1 MTDLPAI
8 LGGTP
13 AFDSPLPFARPTNE
27 DQSRVEKLIEHSL
40 NTGQLTD
47 GPLTRAL
54 EETAA
59 ERFGVD
65 HCVAVSSCTTGLLF
79 VLQALQIDG
88 AVGVPSFTFAAT
100 AHAIR
105 WNGLEPSFLDCDPTT
120 WCLTPQDVEGS
131 LSALV
136 AVHVSGVPCDVR
148 GLEAMASRLD
158 IPLVFDAAHGAG
170 ALASIDQRRSPL
182 GGFGV
187 AEVFSLTPT
196 KVLSGA
202 EGGLV
207 TTNDAALAEEIR
219 LARNYGNPGDYN
231 TRFPGL
237 NGRLSELHAA
247 IALVAFDYLEERVE
261 HRNRVADRYREL
273 LGDVPG
279 VEFQSIAPGDR
290 SSYKDFTIL
299 VGDEFGCRRDQV
311 VAALDHEGVATRQYY
326 SPPVHLHQTYSDLS
340 PRVLPVTEALGEQV
354 ISLPIWSHLPLDD
367 VDRVAHA
374 IKRIQQSA
382 GDVAGATSEPSDQ
395 RS

>member
-1 MTDLPAI
+1 MTDLPATV
-8 LGGTP
+8 GGTP
-13 AFDSPLPFARPTNE
+13 VFDSQLPFALPTNE
-27 DQSRVEKLIEHSL
+27 DQSRVEKLIEGSL
-40 NTGQLTD
+40 SSGRLTD
-47 GPLTRAL
+47 GPVTRAL
-54 EETAA
+54 EETTA
-59 ERFGVD
+59 ERFGTD

-79 VLQALQIDG
+79 VLQALRIDG
-88 AVGVPSFTFAAT
+88 AVGLPSFTFAAT

-105 WNGLEPSFLDCDPTT
+105 WNGLEPRFLDCDAST
-120 WCLTPQDVEGS
+120 WCLTPETVEGPV
-131 LSALV
+131 SALV

-148 GLEAMASRLD
+148 RLEELAASLQV
-158 IPLVFDAAHGAG
+158 PLVFDAAHGAG
-170 ALASIDQRRSPL
+170 ALVSIDDGLRPL
-182 GGFGV
+182 GGFGI

-219 LARNYGNPGDYN
+219 LARNYGNPGDYD

-237 NGRLSELHAA
+237 NGRLSDLHAA

-279 VEFQSIAPGDR
+279 VGFQNVGSGDR

-299 VGDEFGCRRDQV
+299 IDDEFGCTREQV
-311 VAALDHEGVATRQYY
+311 VGALEHEGVATRQYY
-326 SPPVHLHQTYSDLS
+326 SPPVHLHQAYADL
-340 PRVLPVTEALGEQV
+340 PLRKLPVTEALGDQV

-367 VDRVAHA
+367 VVRVAYA
-374 IKRIQQSA
+374 IRRIQQNA
-382 GDVAGATSEPSDQ
+382 GVVARASSE
-395 RS
+395 RSER

>member
-13 AFDSPLPFARPTNE
+13 VFDSQLAFARPTNE
-27 DQSRVEKLIEHSL
+27 DQSRVVELIEGALSS
-40 NTGQLTD
+40 GQLTD
-47 GPLTRAL
+47 GPLTRTL

-65 HCVAVSSCTTGLLF
+65 HCVAVASCTTGLLF
-79 VLQALQIDG
+79 VLQALHIDG
-88 AVGVPSFTFAAT
+88 AVGLPSFTFAAT
-100 AHAIR
+100 AHVIR
-105 WNGLEPSFLDCDPTT
+105 WNGLEPRFLDCDPST
-120 WCLTPQDVEGS
+120 WCLTPENVHGS

-148 GLEAMASRLD
+148 RLEELASSLD

-170 ALASIDQRRSPL
+170 ALASIDGHRSPL

-207 TTNDAALAEEIR
+207 TTNDADFAEQIR
-219 LARNYGNPGDYN
+219 LARNYGNPGDYD
-231 TRFPGL
+231 TRLPGL

-247 IALVAFDYLEERVE
+247 IALVAFDHLEERVE
-261 HRNRVADRYREL
+261 YRNRVADRYREL
-273 LGDVPG
+273 LGDIPG
-279 VEFQSIAPGDR
+279 VGFQSVGSGDR

-299 VGDEFGCRRDQV
+299 IGDEFGCTREQV
-311 VAALDHEGVATRQYY
+311 VGALDHEGVATRQYY
-326 SPPVHLHQTYSDLS
+326 SPPVHLHHAYADL
-340 PRVLPVTEALGEQV
+340 PLRKLPVTEALGDQV

-367 VDRVAHA
+367 VDRIAYA
-374 IKRIQQSA
+374 IRRIQQNA
-382 GDVAGATSEPSDQ
+382 GVVARASSE
-395 RS
+395 RSER

>member
-1 MTDLPAI
+1 MTGLPAI
-8 LGGTP
+8 LGGAP
-13 AFDSPLPFARPTNE
+13 VFDSPLPFARPTLE
-27 DQSRVEKLIEHSL
+27 DQPRVENLIKESL
-40 NTGQLTD
+40 SSGRLTD

-59 ERFGVD
+59 ERFSVD

-79 VLQALQIDG
+79 VLQALGIEG
-88 AVGVPSFTFAAT
+88 AVGLPSFTFAAT

-105 WNGLEPSFLDCDPTT
+105 WNGLEPRFLDCDEDT
-120 WCLTPQDVEGS
+120 WCLTPEVVEGPI
-131 LSALV
+131 SALIG
-136 AVHVSGVPCDVR
+136 VHVSGVPCDVR
-148 GLEAMASRLD
+148 CLEDLASKLD
-158 IPLVFDAAHGAG
+158 VPLVFDAAHAAG
-170 ALASIDQRRSPL
+170 SLVSTDDGLRPL

-207 TTNDAALAEEIR
+207 TTNDAALAEHIR
-219 LARNYGNPGDYN
+219 LARNYGNPGNYD

-247 IALVAFDYLEERVE
+247 LALVAFDHLEERVE

-273 LGDVPG
+273 LGEIPG
-279 VEFQSIAPGDR
+279 VGFQSVGQGDR

-299 VGDEFGCRRDQV
+299 IGDGFGCSRDQV
-311 VAALDHEGVATRQYY
+311 VAALDAEGVATRQYY
-326 SPPVHLHQTYSDLS
+326 SPPVHLHQAYADLPS
-340 PRVLPVTEALGEQV
+340 RVLPVTEALGNQV
-354 ISLPIWSHLPLDD
+354 ISLPIWSHMSLGD

-374 IKRIQQSA
+374 IRRIQDHA
-382 GDVAGATSEPSDQ
+382 EALAGATE
-395 RS
+395 